1 MSIEAAFINGV
12 VLIATAAAVI
22 RFALFEWEG
31 ILRAWRRATA
41 ARKPRGKPGSQSAD
55 SNRQT
60 KFPCGP
66 LDNCRLAYFP
76 LKYVRCH
83 QVEELHRRLRNKRIK

>member
-31 ILRAWRRATA
+31 IQRAWRRATA
-41 ARKPRGKPGSQSAD
+41 VRRPRGKPARKSQAKTTVRDSACD
-55 SNRQT
+55 FTPSR
-60 KFPCGP
+60 
-66 LDNCRLAYFP
+66 
-76 LKYVRCH
+76 
-83 QVEELHRRLRNKRIK
+83 